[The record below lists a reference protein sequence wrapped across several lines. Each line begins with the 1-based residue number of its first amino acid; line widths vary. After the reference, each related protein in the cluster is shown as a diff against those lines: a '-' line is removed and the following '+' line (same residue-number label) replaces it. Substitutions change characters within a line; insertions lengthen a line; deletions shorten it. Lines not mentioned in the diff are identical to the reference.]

1 MGDPWDNARNMNSGF
16 RMRRYSAT
24 EIRDLTIAI
33 LVLSVAFLI
42 ILGDSRLYPNNVVN
56 YLALFGISLV
66 LVLTSFML
74 HELAHKIVA
83 QRYGAWAEF
92 RMYPFGL
99 LIALVFSTMG
109 FLFAAP
115 GAVYIDGAIDE
126 ERNGKISAAGPM
138 VNIII
143 GSIATLMW
151 FMTDGLTSQIF
162 GLFAL
167 LNAFFAAFNLLPIAP
182 MDGSKIYGWNMPLYI
197 GMFAV
202 AAALLILQ
210 FLY

>member
-1 MGDPWDNARNMNSGF
+1 
-16 RMRRYSAT
+16 MRTINPTLGMRYSKI
-24 EIRDLTIAI
+24 ELRDIAI
-33 LVLSVAFLI
+33 SVLVLSVAFAVVLARRNSI
-42 ILGDSRLYPNNVVN
+42 DILL
-56 YLALFGISLV
+56 LLFISAAIV
-66 LVLTSFML
+66 CTSFVM
-74 HELAHKIVA
+74 HELAHKYTA